1 MKPGPVTKHKKTK
14 KTMSNKL
21 RMTSSRKVVTS
32 FLVLQFMANLKQSR
46 SRKPDALSV
55 KVIFSLTVTFY
66 LTKTENRTQNSLTQ
80 PSNIALNKST
90 IFVKK
95 RWIFAKKCL
104 KSAKL
109 EKPCCW
115 RVYFYKTTCVFVYTC
130 QIWRF

>member
-46 SRKPDALSV
+46 SWKPDAQSV

-95 RWIFAKKCL
+95 R
-104 KSAKL
+104 
-109 EKPCCW
+109 
-115 RVYFYKTTCVFVYTC
+115 
-130 QIWRF
+130 